1 MELVSIGE
9 FARLTRLSA
18 KALRFYDE
26 LGLLSPAW
34 GTERERL
41 PSDLGVRVTFLA
53 TPPITADSQPDSDFA
68 VPLR

>member
-1 MELVSIGE
+1 VL
-9 FARLTRLSA
+9 RL
-18 KALRFYDE
+18 YDE

-34 GTERERL
+34 ETEQERL